1 MFFHEY
7 LGIYLIFNT
16 HKRKFL
22 LLLLTQEA
30 KSRLAI
36 FLNYIHQNPRVA
48 PHLNIGFGQ
57 HCLHSAHSLFSLAY
71 LSVWAA
77 RFNSPFP
84 AHFPG
89 GMSVHLTF
97 CVWKIFQHQPTEQ
110 PTDWTDWPDRMDWLA
125 VAVPRELRMRIRPG
139 GILWSVRPGHME
151 FRTFVAFYLACAF
164 VHFTALVL
172 AVPTFANKFNEWATV
187 SKEAKLKSTKSL
199 IAFPSHSFSILR
211 RIRHC
216 W

>member
-84 AHFPG
+84 AHSPG

-97 CVWKIFQHQPTEQ
+97 CVCGKYFNTSQLNNQLTGLTGLTE
-110 PTDWTDWPDRMDWLA
+110 WTDWQLQFQERWGWGYVLEAFCGRFGPATWNAFRPFISISTGFWFPFPFPVALAQRARTSLDRSI
-125 VAVPRELRMRIRPG
+125 E
-139 GILWSVRPGHME
+139 
-151 FRTFVAFYLACAF
+151 C
-164 VHFTALVL
+164 
-172 AVPTFANKFNEWATV
+172 
-187 SKEAKLKSTKSL
+187 LKDGN
-199 IAFPSHSFSILR
+199 
-211 RIRHC
+211 
-216 W
+216 